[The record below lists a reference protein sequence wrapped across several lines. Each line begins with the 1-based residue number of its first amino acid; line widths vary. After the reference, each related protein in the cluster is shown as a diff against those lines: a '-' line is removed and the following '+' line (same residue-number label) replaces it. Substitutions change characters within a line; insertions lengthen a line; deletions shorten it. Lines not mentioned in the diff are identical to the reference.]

1 MQNDIYIY
9 IHHADIYIYIIH
21 TYIFSKWYRMYIRF
35 IVNYIY
41 RYIVHVGMHMSEAVM
56 VISAGMIPVDLAK
69 SAQERL
75 LLLQY
80 QHITRQP

>member
-1 MQNDIYIY
+1 MVSHVHKIY
-9 IHHADIYIYIIH
+9 
-21 TYIFSKWYRMYIRF
+21 SQL
-35 IVNYIY
+35 YIY

>member
-1 MQNDIYIY
+1 MVS
-9 IHHADIYIYIIH
+9 HVHKIIV
-21 TYIFSKWYRMYIRF
+21 II
-35 IVNYIY
+35 IY

-80 QHITRQP
+80 QHITRQPWPCAGGILLGLLVILRCGW